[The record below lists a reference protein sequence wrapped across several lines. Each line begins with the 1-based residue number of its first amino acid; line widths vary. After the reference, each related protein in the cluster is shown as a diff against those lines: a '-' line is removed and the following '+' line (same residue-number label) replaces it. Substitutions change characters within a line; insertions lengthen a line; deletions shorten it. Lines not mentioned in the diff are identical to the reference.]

1 MSPENNKQSGA
12 SPLLRELTPIIIL
25 EISSQI
31 LNSAVLISGESPDK
45 ASNRVCRLCFVVFNT
60 RCTSTINLFFSGF
73 LNFPEVFD

>member
-25 EISSQI
+25 EISSQRD

-45 ASNRVCRLCFVVFNT
+45 DEQSGVSPLLCRV
-60 RCTSTINLFFSGF
+60 
-73 LNFPEVFD
+73 